1 MRHLVQCF
9 SLNAPCHL
17 RVLDLRGSSQWVT
30 KIMTRW
36 TSLALFLVS
45 ATLATQPMMAQEV
58 DFFPV
63 DELREGMVGVG
74 RTVFHGTTIEDF
86 DVEILGVLKNSSPRQ
101 DMILA
106 RLSGGPLART
116 GVMQGMS
123 GSPVYI
129 EGRLLGA
136 VAFGFASSLEP
147 IAGIQPISQMINVL
161 DQPDGEQR
169 ASMAAPLAMPA
180 EGVRSYMNRVMTAS
194 GEGNFAESY
203 LLPQSWTDSGAAAS
217 LEATGLQPI
226 RTPLFLSGVSPVAAR
241 EFSGLFE
248 AFGFTSAQGG
258 GTGSATSIAGV
269 AGGPILPGASI
280 SAELVRGDISVSANG
295 TVTHVDD
302 DKVYAF
308 GHPFQSTGPTD
319 LPMTRGYVISLLPNR
334 VSSFKLAV
342 PLDTVGSFQQDRST
356 GISGRLGET
365 ASMIPVSVDLQTSR
379 NGVERY
385 QYEVIDDRFM
395 TPLMMNMTLFSLIL
409 ATERSL
415 GDLTL
420 EVSGTIKL
428 EGGQEVAIDNAFAG
442 ELNAPVQATLAT
454 VAPISYLLSGGF
466 DALEIQSVELSVR
479 STDRRRSAHLDA
491 VRVDRTEVRAGET
504 VTLEASLRT
513 LDGNA
518 FVERYPVLIPE
529 GLAPGRVLLVIGD
542 GVTMTASDLQ
552 RAPSAAPHDLGQVIR
567 ELNDL
572 RKTDRL
578 YVKLFSSNPGA
589 VIDGEELP
597 SLPPSMM
604 ALLNT
609 RRSSDS
615 HTSGTQVS
623 PVSEFEL
630 KASDMVIQGQRSLSL
645 RVVP

>member
-1 MRHLVQCF
+1 MFFLMATPPLIAQ
-9 SLNAPCHL
+9 
-17 RVLDLRGSSQWVT
+17 DL
-30 KIMTRW
+30 
-36 TSLALFLVS
+36 
-45 ATLATQPMMAQEV
+45 E
-58 DFFPV
+58 FFPV
-63 DELREGMVGVG
+63 DELREGMRGVG
-74 RTVFHGTTIEDF
+74 RTVFHGTTIEEF
-86 DVEILGVLKNSSPRQ
+86 DVEILGVLKNSGPKQ

-106 RLSGGPLART
+106 RLSGGPLAQT

-129 EGRLLGA
+129 DGRLLGA

-147 IAGIQPISQMINVL
+147 IAGIQPISQMVSIL
-161 DQPDGEQR
+161 DQPDGLER
-169 ASMAAPLAMPA
+169 AALADLPTLPA
-180 EGVRSYMNRVMTAS
+180 EGVRSYMNRVMTGSA
-194 GEGNFAESY
+194 GGNFAESY
-203 LLPQSWTDSGAAAS
+203 LLPRAWTQSAAAAAIES
-217 LEATGLQPI
+217 TGLQPI
-226 RTPLFLSGVSPVAAR
+226 RTPLSISGVSPVAAR

-258 GTGSATSIAGV
+258 GTGSAASLAGV
-269 AGGPILPGASI
+269 AGGEILPGASI

-295 TVTHVDD
+295 TVTHVDG

-319 LPMTRGYVISLLPNR
+319 LPMSRGYVISLLPSR
-334 VSSFKLAV
+334 VSSFKMAV
-342 PLDTVGSFQQDRST
+342 PLDIVGNFQQDRST
-356 GISGRLGET
+356 GIFGRLGGT
-365 ASMIPVSVDLQTSR
+365 ASMIPVSVDVQTSR

-385 QYEVIDDRFM
+385 EYEVIDDRFM

-420 EVSGTIKL
+420 EINGTINL
-428 EGGQEVAIDNAFAG
+428 QGGEAVAVDSAFAG
-442 ELNAPVQATLAT
+442 ALNAPVQATLAT

-466 DALEIQSVELSVR
+466 EGLEIESVELTVK

-491 VRVDRTEVRAGET
+491 VSIDRTEVRAGDS
-504 VTLEASLRT
+504 VMLEARLRT

-518 FVERYPVLIPE
+518 FVERYPVVIPQ

-542 GVTMTASDLQ
+542 GVTMTASDLE

-578 YVKLFSSNPGA
+578 YVKVFSTNPGA

-597 SLPPSMM
+597 SLPPSMI

-609 RRSSDS
+609 ERSSDQ
-615 HTSGTQVS
+615 HTSGTSVS

-630 KASDMVIQGQRSLSL
+630 EPSDLVIQGQRSLRL
-645 RVVP
+645 MIIP